1 MSTRIYSPIVR
12 GSGVSIIHDA
22 LAEGIEG
29 YRVKELSSYAG
40 VFPVL
45 NLLRRREP
53 AAITHITAEFGPW
66 IAHPDSRVV
75 ATFHNYYLDREL
87 QPFATPSQRLFYQ
100 TILRGAV
107 AASLRRASVITAVSR
122 FIADLVAR
130 EHAPGER
137 LVCLP
142 NGIDTSQ
149 FVPKPRE
156 STGEIRVLF
165 AGNPTRR
172 KGAQHLSALAEAL
185 PPDVLIRYTGALRSS
200 AVMALDEQPKLQK
213 IPRVAHS
220 QMHLNYQDSDIFFFP
235 TVREGFGLV
244 VAEAMACGLPVVAT
258 NCSSMPELVV
268 HGKGGFLFEPGNRA
282 QMLEHLL
289 RLSRDPVLRQEMG
302 AFNRERIVRD
312 FPLDRMVKGYRD
324 VFEHLSR

>member
-1 MSTRIYSPIVR
+1 MPTRIYSPIVR

-22 LAEGIEG
+22 LAGGIEG

-53 AAITHITAEFGPW
+53 AAITHITAEFGPS

-130 EHAPGER
+130 EHGPSER
-137 LVCLP
+137 LICLP

-149 FVPKPRE
+149 FVPNPRQFID
-156 STGEIRVLF
+156 EIRILF

-172 KGAQHLSALAEAL
+172 KGAQHLRALAEAL
-185 PPDVLIRYTGALRSS
+185 PPNVVIRYTEGLRSS
-200 AVMALDEQPKLQK
+200 AVMALAEQPKLQK

-220 QMHLNYQDSDIFFFP
+220 QMHMIYQDSDIFFFP

-244 VAEAMACGLPVVAT
+244 VAEAMACGLPVVVS

-282 QMLEHLL
+282 QMLEYLL
-289 RLSRDPVLRQEMG
+289 RLSREPGLRQEMG
-302 AFNRERIVRD
+302 AFNRERVVRE
-312 FPLDRMVKGYRD
+312 FPLDRMIKGYRD